1 VVETAKVSVEMEGA
15 VDREVVEDATATA
28 DAVETMGAAA
38 AVSVETDG
46 SSGEGDVPE
55 DTVCPR
61 ADDDSTAA
69 AITLIRRLF
78 TGLASISKRAG
89 PLREGPAFPYMSP
102 I

>member
-1 VVETAKVSVEMEGA
+1 MVETFKVLVEMEGA
-15 VDREVVEDATATA
+15 VDM
-28 DAVETMGAAA
+28 DAVETTGAAA

-46 SSGEGDVPE
+46 NSGDGDVTE

-89 PLREGPAFPYMSP
+89 PLHPGPAFPYMNP

>member
-1 VVETAKVSVEMEGA
+1 VETVKASVEMDRGAAAEA
-15 VDREVVEDATATA
+15 VDDSTATVVV
-28 DAVETMGAAA
+28 DETIGAAA

-46 SSGEGDVPE
+46 SSGEGGVPE

-61 ADDDSTAA
+61 ADEDSTAA

-89 PLREGPAFPYMSP
+89 PLRREARFSL
-102 I
+102 

>member
-1 VVETAKVSVEMEGA
+1 MPGKGWSVVDTARVSVEIDGA
-15 VDREVVEDATATA
+15 VATVVEM
-28 DAVETMGAAA
+28 EGAAA

-46 SSGEGDVPE
+46 GSEAGDVPE

-78 TGLASISKRAG
+78 TGLASISN
-89 PLREGPAFPYMSP
+89 
-102 I
+102 

>member
-1 VVETAKVSVEMEGA
+1 VVETAKVSVEIEGGIA
-15 VDREVVEDATATA
+15 AEVVEDATSTA
-28 DAVETMGAAA
+28 VAVEIRGAAA

-46 SSGEGDVPE
+46 GKGDGDVPE

-69 AITLIRRLF
+69 AITLMRRLF

-89 PLREGPAFPYMSP
+89 PLLRGPAFPYMNL

>member
-1 VVETAKVSVEMEGA
+1 MVAAAKVSVEIDGDVA
-15 VDREVVEDATATA
+15 TVVEM
-28 DAVETMGAAA
+28 EGAAA

-46 SSGEGDVPE
+46 GKGDGDVPE

-69 AITLIRRLF
+69 AITLKRKLF
-78 TGLASISKRAG
+78 TGMASISKRAG
-89 PLREGPAFPYMSP
+89 PLLQGPAFPYMKR